1 MEECYIDIS
10 GGLLASMRL
19 TVEGAVNLYET
30 NAAPLHRLAKA
41 NNMRA
46 EANAF
51 DIIGAA
57 LYSLLE
63 NIRDFQEAY
72 IREVMRESGGNKNK

>member
-10 GGLLASMRL
+10 GRLLANMRL

-30 NAAPLHRLAKA
+30 DAAPLHRLAKA
-41 NNMRA
+41 HNMRA
-46 EANAF
+46 ESNAF

-63 NIRDFQEAY
+63 DIRDFQEAY
-72 IREVMRESGGNKNK
+72 IREAMRESGCSKNK